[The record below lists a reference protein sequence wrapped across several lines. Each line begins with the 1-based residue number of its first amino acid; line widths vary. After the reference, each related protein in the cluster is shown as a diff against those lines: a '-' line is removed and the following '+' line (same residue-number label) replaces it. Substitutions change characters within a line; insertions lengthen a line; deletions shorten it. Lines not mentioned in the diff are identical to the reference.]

1 MTWGNANLHLFEQSQ
16 IFSIRKSQFPSSKQR
31 LLWNF
36 SKGSYA
42 PDSPGHIFMLL
53 NFWDCFGAL
62 HSYALRGEKT
72 NGRCI
77 HTQLSTT
84 DQRRSLFLRNPEGN
98 KHKISAA
105 DTSMSG
111 SDVSTQHPA
120 ESKCAAIIDH
130 CSLSALK
137 WSVVSMRKWSPARL
151 LWLVA
156 GKTGVPFLLD
166 LSNGHANPKAK
177 TV

>member
-1 MTWGNANLHLFEQSQ
+1 MLISICLNSHKSFPLERVSFRVPNRGFYEISVKDPTRQIVPDTCSCYWTFERLFWS
-16 IFSIRKSQFPSSKQR
+16 FAF
-31 LLWNF
+31 
-36 SKGSYA
+36 
-42 PDSPGHIFMLL
+42 
-53 NFWDCFGAL
+53 
-62 HSYALRGEKT
+62 LRVEGENT

-98 KHKISAA
+98 KDKISAA
-105 DTSMSG
+105 DNSMSR
-111 SDVSTQHPA
+111 SEVSTQHPA
-120 ESKCAAIIDH
+120 KSKCAAIIDH
-130 CSLSALK
+130 CSSSALK
-137 WSVVSMRKWSPARL
+137 WSVVSMRKWSLAGL

-156 GKTGVPFLLD
+156 GKTGVPFHLG

>member
-1 MTWGNANLHLFEQSQ
+1 
-16 IFSIRKSQFPSSKQR
+16 
-31 LLWNF
+31 
-36 SKGSYA
+36 
-42 PDSPGHIFMLL
+42 
-53 NFWDCFGAL
+53 
-62 HSYALRGEKT
+62 LRGEKT

-98 KHKISAA
+98 KDKISAA
-105 DTSMSG
+105 DNSMSP
-111 SDVSTQHPA
+111 SEVSTQHPA
-120 ESKCAAIIDH
+120 ESKCTAIIDH